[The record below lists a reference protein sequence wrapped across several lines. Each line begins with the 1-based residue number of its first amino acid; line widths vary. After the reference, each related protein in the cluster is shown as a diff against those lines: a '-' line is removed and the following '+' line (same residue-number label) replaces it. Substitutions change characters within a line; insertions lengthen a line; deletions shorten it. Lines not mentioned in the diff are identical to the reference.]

1 MTVLVTGASG
11 FVGSAIAEALC
22 ARRIPVLGL
31 DLHPPR
37 NSWPGF
43 DFVTADLRYQASLD
57 AALTGRGLTDMIHAA
72 ALTPD
77 AAFEEANPD
86 LVLDVNLL
94 GSVRL
99 LQAAKT
105 AGIRRLLQ
113 LSSIAVYGNA
123 APEAD
128 GLYYE
133 DRTTPMPQSL
143 YGIGK
148 YAAEMS
154 LRRLAPSAGI
164 DLSILRLGPIF
175 GPHERA
181 SDSRKVSSPHHQ
193 ILLAALEGR
202 PVTLPRAV
210 PADWCYSRDAA
221 SAIASLVSSDAA
233 LPDIVHIGAGEVTDL
248 PDWCT
253 ALAAHLPLSWHIDA
267 AAPTIRYGYPT
278 DRPALTIQR
287 LRRLVPGSHT
297 PLPRAAADWLGHI
310 AHSPKETLS

>member
-11 FVGSAIAEALC
+11 FVGSAISEALC
-22 ARRIPVLGL
+22 ARGIPVLGL
-31 DLHPPR
+31 DRHPPR
-37 NSWPGF
+37 SSWPGF
-43 DFVTADLRYQASLD
+43 DFVTADLRDQASLD
-57 AALTGRGLTDMIHAA
+57 TALSGRRLTQMIHAA

-77 AAFEEANPD
+77 AVFEEANPD

-99 LQAAKT
+99 LQAAKA

-113 LSSIAVYGNA
+113 LSSIAIYGDA
-123 APEAD
+123 APEPD
-128 GLYYE
+128 GLYHE
-133 DRTTPMPQSL
+133 DRTPPAPQSL

-154 LRRLAPSAGI
+154 LRRLAPAAGI

-175 GPHERA
+175 GPHEQA
-181 SDSRKVSSPHHQ
+181 SDSRKVTSPHHQ
-193 ILLAALEGR
+193 ILRAALERR

-221 SAIASLVSSDAA
+221 SAIASLVSSDAT
-233 LPDIVHIGAGEVTDL
+233 LPDIVHIGAAKVTDL

-253 ALAAHLPLSWHIDA
+253 ALATHLPLSWQIDA
-267 AAPTIRYGYPT
+267 AAPTIRYGYPA
-278 DRPALTIQR
+278 DRPALATHR

-297 PLPRAAADWLGHI
+297 PLPEAAVDWLGHI
-310 AHSPKETLS
+310 ALSPKETLS

>member
-1 MTVLVTGASG
+1 MIVLVTGASG
-11 FVGSAIAEALC
+11 FVGSAISEALC
-22 ARRIPVLGL
+22 ARGIPVVGL
-31 DLHPPR
+31 DRQPPR
-37 NSWPGF
+37 HNWPGF
-43 DFVTADLRYQASLD
+43 DFVTADLRDQASLD
-57 AALTGRGLTDMIHAA
+57 TALSGRSLTHMIHAA

-123 APEAD
+123 APEPD
-128 GLYYE
+128 GLYHE
-133 DRTTPMPQSL
+133 DRTTPAPQTL

-148 YAAEMS
+148 YAGEMS
-154 LRRLAPSAGI
+154 LRRLAPAAGI

-181 SDSRKVSSPHHQ
+181 SDSRKLTSPHHQ
-193 ILLAALEGR
+193 ILLAALQGR
-202 PVTLPRAV
+202 PVVLPRAV
-210 PADWCYSRDAA
+210 RADWCYSRDAA
-221 SAIASLVSSDAA
+221 AAVASLVSSDAA

-253 ALAAHLPLSWHIDA
+253 ALAAHLPLGWHIDA

-278 DRPALTIQR
+278 DRPALAIQR
-287 LRRLVPGSHT
+287 LRQLVPASHT
-297 PLPRAAADWLGHI
+297 PLPDAAADWLGHI
-310 AHSPKETLS
+310 AQSPKETLS

>member
-22 ARRIPVLGL
+22 ARGIPVVGL

-57 AALTGRGLTDMIHAA
+57 AALTGRGLTHMIHAA

-133 DRTTPMPQSL
+133 DRTTPTPQSL

-164 DLSILRLGPIF
+164 DLSNLRLGPIF

-181 SDSRKVSSPHHQ
+181 SDSRKVTSPHHQ
-193 ILLAALEGR
+193 ILLDLAKRTPKQIALKGHSMG
-202 PVTLPRAV
+202 
-210 PADWCYSRDAA
+210 CYLWLQVRVFRSVA
-221 SAIASLVSSDAA
+221 SHQINIKS
-233 LPDIVHIGAGEVTDL
+233 
-248 PDWCT
+248 
-253 ALAAHLPLSWHIDA
+253 
-267 AAPTIRYGYPT
+267 
-278 DRPALTIQR
+278 R
-287 LRRLVPGSHT
+287 LRCWSASPWSSISGS
-297 PLPRAAADWLGHI
+297 L
-310 AHSPKETLS
+310 